1 MMTEVSLKR
10 LREILG
16 YNPETGGFTR
26 LLDAGGEKIGSAAG
40 TLSNSTGYI
49 LISVDG
55 NKLLAHRLAWFYV
68 FGVWPK
74 NQIDHINGVRTDNR
88 IANLREA
95 TIAENRQN
103 QTQFIRKNSSGYLG
117 VHRVADSGLFA
128 ASIKKDGVKQHI
140 GCYLTPEEAHEA
152 YRFRK
157 IEVHPFGTL
166 FPNGTSEPT
175 KYRAKTRTGKRG
187 VSPTKSGRYLAFVT
201 LHGANRSLGTFD
213 TVDLAQAAHQ
223 SANSE
228 ILRIG
233 VDEWVRVHDRIN
245 SECEKSKRR
254 SNTGLAG
261 VEKIKSTGKF
271 FARITV
277 NKKRIYLGTFDTE
290 AEASAAYMNY
300 RLANAKGKTAD
311 S

>member
-1 MMTEVSLKR
+1 MKKVSLER
-10 LREILG
+10 LKEILN
-16 YNPETGGFTR
+16 YNPETGVFTR
-26 LLDAGGEKIGSAAG
+26 LFDAGAEKKGSVAG
-40 TLSNSTGYI
+40 VVSSSIGYI

-55 NKLLAHRLAWFYV
+55 SSLLAHRLAWFYV
-68 FGVWPK
+68 FGAWPK
-74 NQIDHINGVRTDNR
+74 NQIDHINGSRTDNR
-88 IANLREA
+88 IENLREA

-103 QTQFIRKNSSGYLG
+103 QTQFLRKNSSGYLG
-117 VHRVADSGLFA
+117 VHKAAESGLFV
-128 ASIKKDGVKQHI
+128 ASIKKDGIKRHI
-140 GCYLTPEEAHEA
+140 GCYLTPEDAHEA

-157 IEVHPFGTL
+157 IEIHPFGTL
-166 FPNGTSEPT
+166 FPNGTSEPA

-213 TVDLAQAAHQ
+213 TADLAQAAHQ

-228 ILRIG
+228 ILLIG
-233 VDEWVRVHDRIN
+233 VNEWVRVHDRIN
-245 SECEKSKRR
+245 SECAKSKRR
-254 SNTGLAG
+254 SKTGLAG

-290 AEASAAYMNY
+290 SEASAAYMNY